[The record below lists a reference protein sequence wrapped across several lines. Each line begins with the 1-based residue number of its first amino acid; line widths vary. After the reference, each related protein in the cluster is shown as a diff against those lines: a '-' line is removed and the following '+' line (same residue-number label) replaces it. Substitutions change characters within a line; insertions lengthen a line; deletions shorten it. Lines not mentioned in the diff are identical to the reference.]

1 MGQGGRRSNLIRWCV
16 GQIVVSDYPCKV
28 GTETKTG
35 SGRRRS
41 TSGAKPRSAFG
52 DLRDQT
58 GFRWMYVFDVIALFT
73 AMMLISFVR
82 WGMTWP
88 TYSFVDYLVGFAIV
102 TVVHMGVA
110 YFGGFY
116 EIDVRLGATSRLPR
130 AASLTAIAVL
140 IDASLSLGSSKF
152 LMPRL
157 NLVIFAVAA
166 SFALATNRW
175 LARRFM
181 TARFGRPRVLLV
193 GSPDDIQLAE
203 SHLDETDRDAIVVGR
218 RSGTDGLAE
227 AVETVQATDVLLL
240 SNIELSEVY
249 PKPLED
255 FEARRVGVYHR
266 LTPSDTLL
274 GVKKTRQIA
283 GMPFVALRSHA
294 MPSSKARFKRMLDLI
309 YVLLASPVLL
319 PIVFLTLLY
328 SRAVAGGPVLF
339 RQERLGRYGRP
350 FLMIKVRT
358 MYLGSEEVTGP
369 VLASRDDERVIP
381 AMSWMRKMRFDELP
395 QIWNVIRGDMSLVGP
410 RPERQELADGFEQ
423 IIPGYGRR
431 HDIRPGI
438 TGLAQVNG
446 SYHTDPG
453 FKLGHDLQYLVNWS
467 PVFDMQILL
476 RTIYVIL
483 ARRV

>member
-1 MGQGGRRSNLIRWCV
+1 
-16 GQIVVSDYPCKV
+16 
-28 GTETKTG
+28 
-35 SGRRRS
+35 
-41 TSGAKPRSAFG
+41 
-52 DLRDQT
+52 
-58 GFRWMYVFDVIALFT
+58 MYVFDIVSLFA

-82 WGMTWP
+82 WGTTWP
-88 TYSFVDYLVGFAIV
+88 NYSMVDYLVGFAIV
-102 TVVHMGVA
+102 TVVHICVA

-130 AASLTAIAVL
+130 AASLTAIAIL
-140 IDASLSLGSSKF
+140 IDASLSLGSSQF

-157 NLVIFAVAA
+157 NLVIFAIAA
-166 SFALATNRW
+166 SCALATNRW
-175 LARRFM
+175 LARRVM

-227 AVETVQATDVLLL
+227 AVETVKATDVLLL
-240 SNIELSEVY
+240 SGIELNEVY

-266 LTPSDTLL
+266 LSPSDTLL
-274 GVKKTRQIA
+274 GVKKTRQVA

-294 MPSSKARFKRMLDLI
+294 MPPSKARFKRMLDLI
-309 YVLLASPVLL
+309 YIVLAAPLLL
-319 PIVFLTLLY
+319 PVVLLTLLY
-328 SRAVAGGPVLF
+328 SRIVAGGPVLF
-339 RQERLGRYGRP
+339 RQERVGRYGRP
-350 FLMIKVRT
+350 FSMVKIRT
-358 MYLGSEEVTGP
+358 MYLGSEDASGP
-369 VLASRDDERVIP
+369 VLAARDDERVIP
-381 AMSWMRKMRFDELP
+381 AMAWMRKMRFDELP

-467 PVFDMQILL
+467 PVFDIQILL